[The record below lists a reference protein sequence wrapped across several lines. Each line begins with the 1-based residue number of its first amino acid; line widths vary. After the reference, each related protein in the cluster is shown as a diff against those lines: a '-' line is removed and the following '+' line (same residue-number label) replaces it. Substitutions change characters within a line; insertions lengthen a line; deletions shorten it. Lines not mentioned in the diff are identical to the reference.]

1 MRAGVGLANGLKT
14 GFITMR
20 HNGKIIRWNDDR
32 GFGFI
37 AAGDGGKDVF
47 LHISA
52 FRDRGRKPEQ
62 NESVTYELGHDAQGR
77 PKALAVAFVENR
89 PVSFGLNGMFLLLS
103 GGFLLFVVAAAYTGR
118 LPIAIAGLYLAA
130 SVAAFVA
137 YAMDK
142 SAAKVGRWR
151 ISEQRLHLFSLFGG
165 WPGALA
171 AQRLLRHKSSKTSFQ
186 VEYWV
191 HVALNC
197 CFLAWCLSPSGSKL
211 LQSLLG

>member
-1 MRAGVGLANGLKT
+1 MPGSGLKT
-14 GFITMR
+14 GFMTMR
-20 HNGKIIRWNDDR
+20 RNGRISRWNDDR

-37 AAGDGGKDVF
+37 AADDGGKDVF

-62 NESVTYELGHDAQGR
+62 NEPVTYELGHDPQGR
-77 PKALAVAFVENR
+77 PKALAVAFVEKR
-89 PVSFGLNGMFLLLS
+89 PVSFGLNGAFLLLA
-103 GGFLLFVVAAAYTGR
+103 GGVLAFVAGAAFVGRLASAVAA
-118 LPIAIAGLYLAA
+118 LYFA
-130 SVAAFVA
+130 SSIVAFVA

-142 SAAKVGRWR
+142 SAAKEGRWR
-151 ISEQRLHLFSLFGG
+151 IPEKYLQLFSLFGG

-171 AQRLLRHKSSKTSFQ
+171 AQRLLRHKSSKKSFQ

-197 CFLAWCLSPSGSKL
+197 CFLAWCLTPSGSKL
-211 LQSLLG
+211 LHSLLG